1 MAADNALRLIS
12 RAIRDRDIA
21 PIIERGVD
29 DSWFANGEY
38 KAVWTF
44 VIQHWSKYAEVP
56 TAVTVKNNFPTFRI
70 LHVDDTVEYLLDQM
84 VAHRRRQATIRLI
97 QDATASVENN
107 DHETAI
113 TLLGAGIAIIGDEGL
128 NVSHEYDLTSTPMVR
143 YQDYLDFK
151 SRPSGLLGMPTGF
164 PTIDEATAGLQ
175 GGQLTTIIAP
185 PKTGKSVLAM
195 QIASTMH
202 DSGVTPLFQSFEMSN
217 SEQKTRHDAFRAKI
231 SHARL
236 IRGELETD
244 EETRFKAMLKGLAGQ
259 QPFILTDS
267 VSGSTLTQLTGKI
280 QALKPDVV
288 FIDGVYLMIDEI
300 TGEQNTPQSLTN
312 TTRGLKRLAQ
322 RIDKPI
328 VITTQVLTWKMKGK
342 KVSAD
347 SIGYSSSFYQD
358 SDVILGLERS
368 EDDDDDRRILRIV
381 ASRNCGPA
389 EADLDWDWA
398 AGRFEEFV
406 AP

>member
-151 SRPSGLLGMPTGF
+151 SRPSGLLN
-164 PTIDEATAGLQ
+164 AHRL
-175 GGQLTTIIAP
+175 
-185 PKTGKSVLAM
+185 
-195 QIASTMH
+195 
-202 DSGVTPLFQSFEMSN
+202 SN
-217 SEQKTRHDAFRAKI
+217 D
-231 SHARL
+231 
-236 IRGELETD
+236 
-244 EETRFKAMLKGLAGQ
+244 
-259 QPFILTDS
+259 
-267 VSGSTLTQLTGKI
+267 
-280 QALKPDVV
+280 
-288 FIDGVYLMIDEI
+288 
-300 TGEQNTPQSLTN
+300 
-312 TTRGLKRLAQ
+312 
-322 RIDKPI
+322 
-328 VITTQVLTWKMKGK
+328 
-342 KVSAD
+342 
-347 SIGYSSSFYQD
+347 
-358 SDVILGLERS
+358 
-368 EDDDDDRRILRIV
+368 
-381 ASRNCGPA
+381 
-389 EADLDWDWA
+389 
-398 AGRFEEFV
+398 
-406 AP
+406 

>member
-1 MAADNALRLIS
+1 
-12 RAIRDRDIA
+12 
-21 PIIERGVD
+21 
-29 DSWFANGEY
+29 
-38 KAVWTF
+38 
-44 VIQHWSKYAEVP
+44 
-56 TAVTVKNNFPTFRI
+56 
-70 LHVDDTVEYLLDQM
+70 
-84 VAHRRRQATIRLI
+84 
-97 QDATASVENN
+97 
-107 DHETAI
+107 
-113 TLLGAGIAIIGDEGL
+113 
-128 NVSHEYDLTSTPMVR
+128 
-143 YQDYLDFK
+143 
-151 SRPSGLLGMPTGF
+151 MPTGF